1 MNYVENEGYQYYI
14 ACLIIGALMLVIFSL
29 ISFFFAF
36 EIQCKEGK
44 IIGISIQK
52 DFKKRFLEEM
62 RVFHKDRTKRKE

>member
-1 MNYVENEGYQYYI
+1 
-14 ACLIIGALMLVIFSL
+14 MLVAFSL

-36 EIQCKEGK
+36 ETQCKEGY

-62 RVFHKDRTKRKE
+62 RVFHKDRDKRKEQHMMLVV